1 MGHTG
6 HTVARGWADPNYG
19 PSSKLGCSQLNHS
32 STHKCSPTAKN
43 FRADEPKLVLD
54 LYRYT
59 APTFTDL
66 SGNNRFS
73 LMATSLPNG
82 TVASTSNLATRPRD
96 AAAAL
101 LRKVAAQ
108 KKLKQQSA
116 AQPQATSSSGKVVLY
131 AAAGLAAAA
140 AGYAIYRFW
149 GAQEE
154 QTEAEGLARKALT
167 QGHAHLT
174 AADMA
179 RVVALLQRP
188 SLSEAERR
196 HLLRCVC
203 SFERWMVP
211 AVRRQSDGNEL
222 VYSFRGNDG
231 STGFV
236 LFSTAAKLHS
246 IQQHNEPPVG
256 HRQVAIALKGCDVCS
271 TRNLSFAAVSFL
283 SLDPD
288 AEAAPPRRAVDAVL
302 WRPKLAV
309 FDASNTALA
318 DLADAVRMESQL
330 GNALAPVLG
339 ADPLAARTF
348 AGYEKLWCLAPS
360 GHSAA
365 LDSPLGLPIVGGDG
379 AYLLLFTSI
388 DLLEHAMPALRK
400 LLGVAM
406 VMSGVV
412 DPACGPVRPSFRSGV
427 SSVHGSGGSADGAGH
442 HPHRP
447 LYEPRRVS
455 MDDVYTCLRAPGQTL
470 HGLHLNRLVPGLSP
484 NYSVEALE
492 TSALPSIFQRA
503 GVVPSAVARGPSM
516 AQQIARLEDS
526 AAGACT
532 GNKALPQ
539 TIVALT
545 YMAAHVGCDVE
556 YTAEAGTLV

>member
-1 MGHTG
+1 MEIPEKF
-6 HTVARGWADPNYG
+6 PNQ
-19 PSSKLGCSQLNHS
+19 SI
-32 STHKCSPTAKN
+32 
-43 FRADEPKLVLD
+43 
-54 LYRYT
+54 YT
-59 APTFTDL
+59 D
-66 SGNNRFS
+66 NNRQQITS
-73 LMATSLPNG
+73 QPDRVRNALSKPRRMSTSLPIG
-82 TVASTSNLATRPRD
+82 TVASTSYLASRPRD
-96 AAAAL
+96 AATAL

-108 KKLKQQSA
+108 KKLKQQEA
-116 AQPQATSSSGKVVLY
+116 AQPQPTSSSGKVVFY
-131 AAAGLAAAA
+131 AVAGLAAAA
-140 AGYAIYRFW
+140 AGYAIYRLL
-149 GAQEE
+149 AQEE
-154 QTEAEGLARKALT
+154 QTEAQSLARKALT

-179 RVVALLQRP
+179 RVVALLQKAD

-222 VYSFRGNDG
+222 VYSFRGIDG

-236 LFSTAAKLHS
+236 LCSTAAKLHC

-256 HRQVAIALKGCDVCS
+256 HRQVAIAVKGCDVCS

-288 AEAAPPRRAVDAVL
+288 AEAASPRRAVDAVL
-302 WRPKLAV
+302 WRPKFAILE
-309 FDASNTALA
+309 ASNTALA
-318 DLADAVRMESQL
+318 DLAAAVRMESQL
-330 GNALAPVLG
+330 RSALAPVLG

-348 AGYEKLWCLAPS
+348 AGYENLWCLAPF

-365 LDSPLGLPIVGGDG
+365 LDSPLALPIVGGDG
-379 AYLLLFTSI
+379 AFLLLYTSI

-400 LLGVAM
+400 LLGVTV

-412 DPACGPVRPSFRSGV
+412 EPACGPVRPSFRSGV
-427 SSVHGSGGSADGAGH
+427 SSVPGSGGGGSSDGVGH
-442 HPHRP
+442 HPHHPR
-447 LYEPRRVS
+447 YEPRRVS
-455 MDDVYTCLRAPGQTL
+455 MDDVYTCLRAPGQTPL

-484 NYSVEALE
+484 SYSVEALE
-492 TSALPSIFQRA
+492 TSALPSLFLRA
-503 GVVPSAVARGPSM
+503 GVVPSVVARGPSM
-516 AQQIARLEDS
+516 AQQIARLEGTCS

-545 YMAAHVGCDVE
+545 YMAAHVCCDIE
-556 YTAEAGTLV
+556 HAAGAGTLV

>member
-1 MGHTG
+1 MVNAGQ
-6 HTVARGWADPNYG
+6 VPR
-19 PSSKLGCSQLNHS
+19 LGGSQLNHS
-32 STHKCSPTAKN
+32 STHNCSPTAKN
-43 FRADEPKLVLD
+43 FQTIVHSLVHRPL
-54 LYRYT
+54 RQH
-59 APTFTDL
+59 
-66 SGNNRFS
+66 RFS
-73 LMATSLPNG
+73 LMATSLPIG

-116 AQPQATSSSGKVVLY
+116 AQPQASPSGKVVLY

-140 AGYAIYRFW
+140 AGFAIYRFW

-302 WRPKLAV
+302 WRPKFAFL
-309 FDASNTALA
+309 DASNTALA

-400 LLGVAM
+400 LLGVAV

-427 SSVHGSGGSADGAGH
+427 SSVHGSGGGGSADGAGH